1 MGTNP
6 SPSRVAIVLD
16 PSKDL
21 NQRELSATISNV
33 RARGD
38 ILVNGDTLVVL
49 GILGKV
55 TLPLGYQSKAS
66 LLSTF
71 ETSIRA
77 MHEEISKKV
86 DTYVRMLQQSAQD
99 CERQGVRVE
108 VKIIGGASIKDIVIK
123 EAASCKAVILDR
135 KLRQD
140 LQFYLDK
147 IPCKEV
153 ASFQDSIVLEILRA
167 DSQSE
172 ADITAVK
179 KLFYIYYKARPVL
192 QSNLQAND
200 TITKRDGD
208 LRNINILLAYER
220 ILQKRK
226 LDTIQT
232 GCFPKKKA
240 YSDEELLNVVLP
252 LVFDELEKF
261 KTEKWKEIGWFRRK
275 VIAFR
280 VVLKA
285 RRMRKEKLRRAS
297 KMKFA

>member
-6 SPSRVAIVLD
+6 SPRVAIALD
-16 PSKDL
+16 ATKDL

-108 VKIIGGASIKDIVIK
+108 VKIIGGASTKDIVIK
-123 EAASCKAVILDR
+123 EAASCKAVILD
-135 KLRQD
+135 
-140 LQFYLDK
+140 
-147 IPCKEV
+147 
-153 ASFQDSIVLEILRA
+153 
-167 DSQSE
+167 
-172 ADITAVK
+172 
-179 KLFYIYYKARPVL
+179 
-192 QSNLQAND
+192 
-200 TITKRDGD
+200 
-208 LRNINILLAYER
+208 
-220 ILQKRK
+220 
-226 LDTIQT
+226 
-232 GCFPKKKA
+232 
-240 YSDEELLNVVLP
+240 
-252 LVFDELEKF
+252 
-261 KTEKWKEIGWFRRK
+261 
-275 VIAFR
+275 
-280 VVLKA
+280 
-285 RRMRKEKLRRAS
+285 
-297 KMKFA
+297 

>member
-6 SPSRVAIVLD
+6 SPRVAIALD
-16 PSKDL
+16 ATKDL

-49 GILGKV
+49 GILAKV

-66 LLSTF
+66 LLSTS

-108 VKIIGGASIKDIVIK
+108 VKIIGGASTKDIVIK

-153 ASFQDSIVLEILRA
+153 TSFQDSIVLEILRA
-167 DSQSE
+167 DAQRE
-172 ADITAVK
+172 ADITAIK

-192 QSNLQAND
+192 QSNFQANNTNGISSLLIFHINPFLIILSESQND
-200 TITKRDGD
+200 KNDIRSITPNVYPQ
-208 LRNINILLAYER
+208 NISSIIL
-220 ILQKRK
+220 ILSFHQFNNHF
-226 LDTIQT
+226 Q
-232 GCFPKKKA
+232 F
-240 YSDEELLNVVLP
+240 ELNM
-252 LVFDELEKF
+252 
-261 KTEKWKEIGWFRRK
+261 T
-275 VIAFR
+275 
-280 VVLKA
+280 
-285 RRMRKEKLRRAS
+285 
-297 KMKFA
+297 

>member
-6 SPSRVAIVLD
+6 SPSRVAIALD
-16 PSKDL
+16 ATKDL

-86 DTYVRMLQQSAQD
+86 DTYVRMLHQSAQD
-99 CERQGVRVE
+99 CERQGVRAE
-108 VKIIGGASIKDIVIK
+108 VKIIGGASIKGIVIK

-140 LQFYLDK
+140 LQYYLARRLPHFK
-147 IPCKEV
+147 I
-153 ASFQDSIVLEILRA
+153 AL

-179 KLFYIYYKARPVL
+179 KLFYIYHKARPVL
-192 QSNLQAND
+192 QSNFQANS
-200 TITKRDGD
+200 TITKRNED

-226 LDTIQT
+226 KDTIQT

-240 YSDEELLNVVLP
+240 YSDEG
-252 LVFDELEKF
+252 D
-261 KTEKWKEIGWFRRK
+261 
-275 VIAFR
+275 R
-280 VVLKA
+280 VVQ
-285 RRMRKEKLRRAS
+285 EKGNCISGGFKGATDA
-297 KMKFA
+297 KGEAETCF

>member
-6 SPSRVAIVLD
+6 SPRVAIALD
-16 PSKDL
+16 ATKDL

-49 GILGKV
+49 GILAKV

-66 LLSTF
+66 LLSTS

-108 VKIIGGASIKDIVIK
+108 VKIIGGASTKDIVIK

-153 ASFQDSIVLEILRA
+153 TSFQDSIVLEILRA
-167 DSQSE
+167 DAQRE
-172 ADITAVK
+172 ADITAIK

-192 QSNLQAND
+192 QSNFQANN
-200 TITKRDGD
+200 T
-208 LRNINILLAYER
+208 N
-220 ILQKRK
+220 
-226 LDTIQT
+226 
-232 GCFPKKKA
+232 
-240 YSDEELLNVVLP
+240 EELLNVVLP
-252 LVFDELEKF
+252 LVFDELEKI
-261 KTEKWKEIGWFRRK
+261 KPETWKEIGWFRRK

-285 RRMRKEKLRRAS
+285 QRLRKEKLRHAS

>member
-6 SPSRVAIVLD
+6 SPSRVAIALD
-16 PSKDL
+16 ATKDL

-55 TLPLGYQSKAS
+55 TLPSGYQSKAS

-99 CERQGVRVE
+99 FERQGVRVE
-108 VKIIGGASIKDIVIK
+108 VKIIGGGIVIK
-123 EAASCKAVILDR
+123 EAASCKA
-135 KLRQD
+135 
-140 LQFYLDK
+140 FYLDK

-153 ASFQDSIVLEILRA
+153 ASIQDSIVLEILRA

-179 KLFYIYYKARPVL
+179 KLFYIYYKAQPVL
-192 QSNLQAND
+192 QSNFQANSS
-200 TITKRDGD
+200 ITKRNGYC
-208 LRNINILLAYER
+208 RSANR
-220 ILQKRK
+220 ILFRQVASQREK
-226 LDTIQT
+226 LI
-232 GCFPKKKA
+232 A
-240 YSDEELLNVVLP
+240 MELLNVVLP

-261 KTEKWKEIGWFRRK
+261 KPEKWKEIGWFRRK
-275 VIAFR
+275 VNAFR

-285 RRMRKEKLRRAS
+285 RRMRKEKRRRAS

>member
-6 SPSRVAIVLD
+6 SPRVAIALD
-16 PSKDL
+16 ATKDL

-66 LLSTF
+66 VLSTF

-86 DTYVRMLQQSAQD
+86 DTYVRMLQKSAQD

-108 VKIIGGASIKDIVIK
+108 VKIIGGASTKDIVIK
-123 EAASCKAVILDR
+123 EAASCKAVILDG

-153 ASFQDSIVLEILRA
+153 TSFQDSIVLEILRA
-167 DSQSE
+167 DAQSE
-172 ADITAVK
+172 AGITAVK
-179 KLFYIYYKARPVL
+179 KLFYIYYKARPIL
-192 QSNLQAND
+192 QSNFQANN
-200 TITKRDGD
+200 TITKRNED
-208 LRNINILLAYER
+208 LRKIKILLTYER

-226 LDTIQT
+226 QDTIQT
-232 GCFPKKKA
+232 GCFPKKRA
-240 YSDEELLNVVLP
+240 YSDEG
-252 LVFDELEKF
+252 D
-261 KTEKWKEIGWFRRK
+261 
-275 VIAFR
+275 R
-280 VVLKA
+280 VVQKKGNRISGGFKGA
-285 RRMRKEKLRRAS
+285 TDAKGEAETC
-297 KMKFA
+297 F

>member
-6 SPSRVAIVLD
+6 SPRVAIALD
-16 PSKDL
+16 ATKDL

-108 VKIIGGASIKDIVIK
+108 VKIIGGASTKDIVIK

-153 ASFQDSIVLEILRA
+153 TSFQDSIVLEILRA
-167 DSQSE
+167 DAQSE

-192 QSNLQAND
+192 QSNFQANN
-200 TITKRDGD
+200 TNED
-208 LRNINILLAYER
+208 LRKIKILLTYER

-226 LDTIQT
+226 QDTIQT
-232 GCFPKKKA
+232 GCFPKKRA

-252 LVFDELEKF
+252 LVVDELEKI
-261 KTEKWKEIGWFRRK
+261 KPETWKEIGWFRRK

-285 RRMRKEKLRRAS
+285 RRLRKEKLRHAS

>member
-6 SPSRVAIVLD
+6 SPRVAIALD
-16 PSKDL
+16 ATKDL

-66 LLSTF
+66 LLSTS

-108 VKIIGGASIKDIVIK
+108 VKIIGGASTKDIVIK

-135 KLRQD
+135 KLGQD

-153 ASFQDSIVLEILRA
+153 TSFQDSNVLEILRA
-167 DSQSE
+167 DAQSE

-192 QSNLQAND
+192 QSNFQANN
-200 TITKRDGD
+200 TNED
-208 LRNINILLAYER
+208 LRKIKILFTYGR

-226 LDTIQT
+226 QDTIQT
-232 GCFPKKKA
+232 GCFPKKRA
-240 YSDEELLNVVLP
+240 YSDEG
-252 LVFDELEKF
+252 D
-261 KTEKWKEIGWFRRK
+261 
-275 VIAFR
+275 R
-280 VVLKA
+280 VVQKKGNRISGGFKGA
-285 RRMRKEKLRRAS
+285 TDAKGEAETC
-297 KMKFA
+297 F

>member
-6 SPSRVAIVLD
+6 SPRVAIALD
-16 PSKDL
+16 ATKDL

-49 GILGKV
+49 GILAKV

-66 LLSTF
+66 LLSTS

-108 VKIIGGASIKDIVIK
+108 VKIIGGASTKDIVIK

-153 ASFQDSIVLEILRA
+153 TSFQDSIVLEILRA
-167 DSQSE
+167 DAQRE
-172 ADITAVK
+172 ADITAIK

-192 QSNLQAND
+192 QSNFQANN
-200 TITKRDGD
+200 TNED
-208 LRNINILLAYER
+208 LRKIKILLTYER

-226 LDTIQT
+226 QDTIQT
-232 GCFPKKKA
+232 GCFPKRKA

-252 LVFDELEKF
+252 LVFDELEKI
-261 KTEKWKEIGWFRRK
+261 KPETWKEIGWFRRK

-285 RRMRKEKLRRAS
+285 QRLRKEKLRHAS